1 MRGATVG
8 DQVRPQ
14 SELISIHAPLAGCD
28 IDDLIPYANNAK
40 FQSTHP
46 SRGATRAIWIPHSW
60 RKYFNPRAPCGARQR
75 QHDALLRQPLIS
87 IHAPRAGR
95 DWSSG
100 DKGCRHGISIHAPRA
115 GRDILIEVDG
125 KTVVISIHAPHAGR
139 DRKSY
144 PCRMGGSTYFNPRA
158 PCGARPLVPGI
169 YQLLKNHFNPR
180 TPCGA
185 RRQIH
190 QDHRLTMEFQSTRPM
205 RGATNSS
212 FQRYFFC
219 HYFNPRAPCGA
230 RRRNCNSM
238 GQVHKISI
246 HAPHAG
252 RNCQAAHRE
261 PYCTN
266 FNPRAPC
273 GARLDVL
280 FLHALTRCD
289 FNPRTPCGARR
300 FRYVTVAFVWSFQST
315 RPMRGATFY
324 ILPTMRARDISIH
337 APHAGRDAGDKY
349 ITGSN
354 CISIHAPLA
363 GCDVEHIQHTVW
375 FSPYFNPRAPCGARQ
390 GDHLGGT
397 PLRAISIHAPHAGAT
412 RASAARLFFHL
423 YFNPRAPCGRD
434 LFTTVFPLVTMY
446 FNPRAPCGRDV
457 ES

>member
-205 RGATNSS
+205 RGATAADDLTVAVNI
-212 FQRYFFC
+212 
-219 HYFNPRAPCGA
+219 
-230 RRRNCNSM
+230 
-238 GQVHKISI
+238 ISI
-246 HAPHAG
+246 HAP
-252 RNCQAAHRE
+252 R
-261 PYCTN
+261 
-266 FNPRAPC
+266 
-273 GARLDVL
+273 
-280 FLHALTRCD
+280 
-289 FNPRTPCGARR
+289 
-300 FRYVTVAFVWSFQST
+300 
-315 RPMRGATFY
+315 
-324 ILPTMRARDISIH
+324 
-337 APHAGRDAGDKY
+337 AGRD
-349 ITGSN
+349 
-354 CISIHAPLA
+354 
-363 GCDVEHIQHTVW
+363 
-375 FSPYFNPRAPCGARQ
+375 Q
-390 GDHLGGT
+390 G
-397 PLRAISIHAPHAGAT
+397 
-412 RASAARLFFHL
+412 
-423 YFNPRAPCGRD
+423 
-434 LFTTVFPLVTMY
+434 V
-446 FNPRAPCGRDV
+446 
-457 ES
+457 

>member
-1 MRGATVG
+1 M
-8 DQVRPQ
+8 
-14 SELISIHAPLAGCD
+14 
-28 IDDLIPYANNAK
+28 
-40 FQSTHP
+40 
-46 SRGATRAIWIPHSW
+46 
-60 RKYFNPRAPCGARQR
+60 
-75 QHDALLRQPLIS
+75 
-87 IHAPRAGR
+87 
-95 DWSSG
+95 
-100 DKGCRHGISIHAPRA
+100 
-115 GRDILIEVDG
+115 
-125 KTVVISIHAPHAGR
+125 
-139 DRKSY
+139 
-144 PCRMGGSTYFNPRA
+144 
-158 PCGARPLVPGI
+158 VPGI

-252 RNCQAAHRE
+252 RDCQAAHRE

-397 PLRAISIHAPHAGAT
+397 PLRAISIHAPHAG
-412 RASAARLFFHL
+412 RDRCRRSDRRGKY
-423 YFNPRAPCGRD
+423 YFNPRAPCGARPRR
-434 LFTTVFPLVTMY
+434 LIRPTPRPTFQSTRPVRGATVVSVAASGT
-446 FNPRAPCGRDV
+446 APVFQSTRPVRGATPSAWRRPCR
-457 ES
+457 S

>member
-252 RNCQAAHRE
+252 RDCQAAHRE

-375 FSPYFNPRAPCGARQ
+375 FSPYFNPRAPCGARPRR
-390 GDHLGGT
+390 LIRPT
-397 PLRAISIHAPHAGAT
+397 PRPTFQSTRPVRGATAAWLSLSLFCIQFQSTRPVRGAT
-412 RASAARLFFHL
+412 R
-423 YFNPRAPCGRD
+423 
-434 LFTTVFPLVTMY
+434 
-446 FNPRAPCGRDV
+446 
-457 ES
+457 

>member
-87 IHAPRAGR
+87 IHAPLAGR
-95 DWSSG
+95 DSASMT
-100 DKGCRHGISIHAPRA
+100 HFFAS
-115 GRDILIEVDG
+115 
-125 KTVVISIHAPHAGR
+125 
-139 DRKSY
+139 
-144 PCRMGGSTYFNPRA
+144 
-158 PCGARPLVPGI
+158 PL
-169 YQLLKNHFNPR
+169 
-180 TPCGA
+180 
-185 RRQIH
+185 
-190 QDHRLTMEFQSTRPM
+190 FQSTRPM

-230 RRRNCNSM
+230 RRRNCSSM

-252 RNCQAAHRE
+252 RDCQAAHRE

-289 FNPRTPCGARR
+289 FNPRAPCGARR

-397 PLRAISIHAPHAGAT
+397 PLRAISIHAPHAG
-412 RASAARLFFHL
+412 RDRCRRSDRRGKY
-423 YFNPRAPCGRD
+423 YFNPRAPCGAR
-434 LFTTVFPLVTMY
+434 
-446 FNPRAPCGRDV
+446 PRRLIRPTPRPTFQSTRPVRGAT
-457 ES
+457 

>member
-1 MRGATVG
+1 
-8 DQVRPQ
+8 
-14 SELISIHAPLAGCD
+14 
-28 IDDLIPYANNAK
+28 
-40 FQSTHP
+40 
-46 SRGATRAIWIPHSW
+46 
-60 RKYFNPRAPCGARQR
+60 
-75 QHDALLRQPLIS
+75 
-87 IHAPRAGR
+87 
-95 DWSSG
+95 
-100 DKGCRHGISIHAPRA
+100 
-115 GRDILIEVDG
+115 
-125 KTVVISIHAPHAGR
+125 
-139 DRKSY
+139 
-144 PCRMGGSTYFNPRA
+144 MGGSTYFNPRA

-252 RNCQAAHRE
+252 RDCQAAHRE

-280 FLHALTRCD
+280 FLHELTRCD

-397 PLRAISIHAPHAGAT
+397 PLRAISIHAPHAG
-412 RASAARLFFHL
+412 RDRCRRSDRRGKY
-423 YFNPRAPCGRD
+423 YFNPRAPCGARPRRLIRPTPRPTFQSTRPVRGATAAWLSLS
-434 LFTTVFPLVTMY
+434 LFCIQFQSTRPVRGAT
-446 FNPRAPCGRDV
+446 R
-457 ES
+457 

>member
-180 TPCGA
+180 
-185 RRQIH
+185 
-190 QDHRLTMEFQSTRPM
+190 
-205 RGATNSS
+205 
-212 FQRYFFC
+212 
-219 HYFNPRAPCGA
+219 APCGA

-252 RNCQAAHRE
+252 RDCQAAHRE

-289 FNPRTPCGARR
+289 FNPRAPCGARR
-300 FRYVTVAFVWSFQST
+300 W
-315 RPMRGATFY
+315 
-324 ILPTMRARDISIH
+324 
-337 APHAGRDAGDKY
+337 
-349 ITGSN
+349 
-354 CISIHAPLA
+354 
-363 GCDVEHIQHTVW
+363 
-375 FSPYFNPRAPCGARQ
+375 
-390 GDHLGGT
+390 
-397 PLRAISIHAPHAGAT
+397 
-412 RASAARLFFHL
+412 
-423 YFNPRAPCGRD
+423 
-434 LFTTVFPLVTMY
+434 
-446 FNPRAPCGRDV
+446 
-457 ES
+457 

>member
-60 RKYFNPRAPCGARQR
+60 RKY
-75 QHDALLRQPLIS
+75 
-87 IHAPRAGR
+87 
-95 DWSSG
+95 
-100 DKGCRHGISIHAPRA
+100 
-115 GRDILIEVDG
+115 
-125 KTVVISIHAPHAGR
+125 
-139 DRKSY
+139 
-144 PCRMGGSTYFNPRA
+144 
-158 PCGARPLVPGI
+158 
-169 YQLLKNHFNPR
+169 FNPR

-252 RNCQAAHRE
+252 RDCQAAHRE

-289 FNPRTPCGARR
+289 FNPRAPCGARR

-337 APHAGRDAGDKY
+337 APRAGRDGGVALPLLVLHP
-349 ITGSN
+349 
-354 CISIHAPLA
+354 ISIHAP
-363 GCDVEHIQHTVW
+363 
-375 FSPYFNPRAPCGARQ
+375 RA
-390 GDHLGGT
+390 
-397 PLRAISIHAPHAGAT
+397 
-412 RASAARLFFHL
+412 
-423 YFNPRAPCGRD
+423 GRD
-434 LFTTVFPLVTMY
+434 PLS
-446 FNPRAPCGRDV
+446 RRGSPC
-457 ES
+457 

>member
-87 IHAPRAGR
+87 IHAP
-95 DWSSG
+95 
-100 DKGCRHGISIHAPRA
+100 
-115 GRDILIEVDG
+115 
-125 KTVVISIHAPHAGR
+125 HAGR

-205 RGATNSS
+205 RGATGRPLS
-212 FQRYFFC
+212 
-219 HYFNPRAPCGA
+219 PCA
-230 RRRNCNSM
+230 DTLR
-238 GQVHKISI
+238 
-246 HAPHAG
+246 
-252 RNCQAAHRE
+252 
-261 PYCTN
+261 
-266 FNPRAPC
+266 
-273 GARLDVL
+273 
-280 FLHALTRCD
+280 
-289 FNPRTPCGARR
+289 
-300 FRYVTVAFVWSFQST
+300 FQST
-315 RPMRGATFY
+315 RPMRGAT
-324 ILPTMRARDISIH
+324 LVISI
-337 APHAGRDAGDKY
+337 
-349 ITGSN
+349 
-354 CISIHAPLA
+354 
-363 GCDVEHIQHTVW
+363 
-375 FSPYFNPRAPCGARQ
+375 
-390 GDHLGGT
+390 
-397 PLRAISIHAPHAGAT
+397 
-412 RASAARLFFHL
+412 
-423 YFNPRAPCGRD
+423 
-434 LFTTVFPLVTMY
+434 
-446 FNPRAPCGRDV
+446 
-457 ES
+457 

>member
-139 DRKSY
+139 DEESVAMSRDK
-144 PCRMGGSTYFNPRA
+144 A
-158 PCGARPLVPGI
+158 I
-169 YQLLKNHFNPR
+169 
-180 TPCGA
+180 
-185 RRQIH
+185 
-190 QDHRLTMEFQSTRPM
+190 FQSTRPM

-252 RNCQAAHRE
+252 RDCQAAHRE

-273 GARLDVL
+273 GARL
-280 FLHALTRCD
+280 
-289 FNPRTPCGARR
+289 PSGP
-300 FRYVTVAFVWSFQST
+300 
-315 RPMRGATFY
+315 
-324 ILPTMRARDISIH
+324 
-337 APHAGRDAGDKY
+337 
-349 ITGSN
+349 
-354 CISIHAPLA
+354 
-363 GCDVEHIQHTVW
+363 
-375 FSPYFNPRAPCGARQ
+375 
-390 GDHLGGT
+390 
-397 PLRAISIHAPHAGAT
+397 
-412 RASAARLFFHL
+412 
-423 YFNPRAPCGRD
+423 
-434 LFTTVFPLVTMY
+434 
-446 FNPRAPCGRDV
+446 
-457 ES
+457 